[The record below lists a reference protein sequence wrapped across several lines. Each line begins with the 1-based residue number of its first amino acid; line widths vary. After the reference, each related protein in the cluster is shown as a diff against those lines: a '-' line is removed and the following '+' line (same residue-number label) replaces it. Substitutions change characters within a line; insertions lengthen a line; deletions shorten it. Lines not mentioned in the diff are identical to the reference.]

1 MQNKT
6 NLNNYFMLP
15 TETSFGLKLYPVKL
29 FEWERFNYL
38 ANKFIVM
45 DIKTIDNSLH
55 QQFQKDKLMGTIPRK
70 QKYKKLQFDNLLDYI
85 LDLIYTNSVQI
96 DQILSIKLS
105 IKDLSDN
112 DFNSLL
118 DVYKNDE
125 QGKQLIKF
133 SKDVNIKDLVNLKNE
148 FSELI
153 KIVTH
158 CKKVIIKKNQINIV
172 FEDNNKIILD
182 KDNFYEFREIVMEQ
196 NLLYEPLIV
205 RNLDAQEMIDIDLKR
220 KYGDEEMDLESLV
233 AFVSTHTNKDIKD
246 YTYYRLKADFTSL
259 MMENN
264 YNLTAIYRANGCTT
278 KNGGNLPMPNIL
290 APLSINKNPYDGL
303 FKESKENSL
312 DKRLTGK

>member
-15 TETSFGLKLYPVKL
+15 TTTSFGLKLYPVKL
-29 FEWERFNYL
+29 FKWERFNYL

-55 QQFQKDKLMGTIPRK
+55 QQFQKDKLMGLIPRK
-70 QKYKKLQFDNLLDYI
+70 QKYKKIQFDNLLDYI

-158 CKKVIIKKNQINIV
+158 CKKVIIKKNQINIL

-233 AFVSTHTNKDIKD
+233 AFVSTHINKDIKD

>member
-15 TETSFGLKLYPVKL
+15 TTTSFGLKLYPVKL

-55 QQFQKDKLMGTIPRK
+55 QQFQKDKLMGIIPRK
-70 QKYKKLQFDNLLDYI
+70 QKYKKIQFNNLLDYI

-233 AFVSTHTNKDIKD
+233 AFVSTHINKDIKD

>member
-15 TETSFGLKLYPVKL
+15 TTTSFGLKLYPVKL
-29 FEWERFNYL
+29 FKWERFNYL

-55 QQFQKDKLMGTIPRK
+55 QQFQKDKLMGLIPRK
-70 QKYKKLQFDNLLDYI
+70 QKYKKIQFDNLLDYI

-125 QGKQLIKF
+125 QSQQLIKF
-133 SKDVNIKDLVNLKNE
+133 SKDVDIKDLVNLKNE

-158 CKKVIIKKNQINIV
+158 CKKVIIKKNQINIL

-233 AFVSTHTNKDIKD
+233 AFVSTHINKDIKD

>member
-15 TETSFGLKLYPVKL
+15 TTTSFGLKLYPVKL

-233 AFVSTHTNKDIKD
+233 AFVSTHINKDIKD

>member
-15 TETSFGLKLYPVKL
+15 TTTSFGLKLYPVKL
-29 FEWERFNYL
+29 FKWERFNYL

-55 QQFQKDKLMGTIPRK
+55 QQFQKDKLMGIIPRK
-70 QKYKKLQFDNLLDYI
+70 QKYKKIQFNNLLDYI

-233 AFVSTHTNKDIKD
+233 AFVSTHINKDIKD

>member
-15 TETSFGLKLYPVKL
+15 TTTSFGLKLYPVKL
-29 FEWERFNYL
+29 FKWERFNYL

-55 QQFQKDKLMGTIPRK
+55 QQFQKDKLMGLIPRK
-70 QKYKKLQFDNLLDYI
+70 QKYKKIQFDNLLDYI

-125 QGKQLIKF
+125 QGQRLIKF
-133 SKDVNIKDLVNLKNE
+133 SKDVDIKDLVNLKNE

-158 CKKVIIKKNQINIV
+158 CKKVIIKKNQINIL

-233 AFVSTHTNKDIKD
+233 AFVSTHINKDIKD